1 MNILFIGNSYTYYND
16 MPAMLE
22 SLLRENGYDA
32 TVHSVT
38 KGGRRLYANLE
49 ADDELNKRITELSAE
64 NKYDILFL
72 QEQSY
77 FPLVDRERFESAV
90 GALKA
95 LVSARRTVLYAT
107 WGRKAG
113 CPLLSEL
120 SLSSEEMADALAS
133 AYDGAALAHGCEVSH
148 AGLAFKA
155 LADKTELYNE
165 DMSHP
170 SYTGSAVAAIV
181 HFRTIMGDLPQKT
194 DSLGLDEEALAI
206 IIGALK

>member
-1 MNILFIGNSYTYYND
+1 MKILFIGNSYTYYND

-38 KGGRRLYANLE
+38 KGGRRLFANLE
-49 ADDELNKRITELSAE
+49 AGDEYNEKIVKLVSKNNFDL
-64 NKYDILFL
+64 LFL

-77 FPLVDRERFESAV
+77 FPLVDREKFESAV
-90 GALKA
+90 GTLKA
-95 LVSARRTVLYAT
+95 LVNAERTVLYAT

-120 SLSSEEMADALAS
+120 SLSSAEMTDALAS
-133 AYDGAALAHGCEVSH
+133 AYDYAALIHGCEVSH
-148 AGLAFKA
+148 TGLAFKS
-155 LADKTELYNE
+155 LADNTELYNE

-181 HFRTIMGDLPQKT
+181 HYRTITGELPKKT
-194 DSLGLDEEALAI
+194 DTLGLDKEALAI